1 MNCKNCETT
10 LKSKDGYCSNCGAR
24 VIEER
29 ITLAFIFKELLDKVL
44 SVDNKLLKTFWHLF
58 TKPHQVIDGY
68 ISGIRKRYFN
78 PFSYLLISITLA
90 GISFYFMKD
99 LAIQSLEAAPSTSTS
114 TNPFQSKGMAEGLI
128 TFIFDFQAL
137 LTAISIPLYGFVS
150 WIVFLNK
157 KKYNFLEHLIIYI
170 YATAQIS
177 ILNFIITT
185 PLFFI
190 QLDLANTLTF
200 IMSVAVPIVYNTYVL
215 IKLFNL
221 TVIQTVLKLLYF
233 ILIGGVL
240 YFIVSIVSGIAMYL
254 YLGKEYF
261 DQFNLKI
268 QKDSIQKTLPIDSI
282 KVETNKDPKAIS
294 YYDAV
299 SKLNCFS

>member
-10 LKSKDGYCSNCGAR
+10 LKNKDGYCSNCGAR

-44 SVDNKLLKTFWHLF
+44 SVDNKLLKTFCHLF
-58 TKPHQVIDGY
+58 TRPHQVIDGY
-68 ISGIRKRYFN
+68 INGIRKRYFN

-90 GISFYFMKD
+90 GISFYLMKNF
-99 LAIQSLEAAPSTSTS
+99 AIHSLEIAPSTSSS
-114 TNPFQSKGMAEGLI
+114 TNPFQSKGMAKEVFN
-128 TFIFDFQAL
+128 FIFDFQAL
-137 LTAISIPLYGFVS
+137 ITAISIPLYGFVS

-157 KKYNFLEHLIIYI
+157 KRYNFLEHLIIYI
-170 YATAQIS
+170 YTTAQFS

-185 PLFFI
+185 PLLYF
-190 QLDLANTLTF
+190 QVGKLNTLIF
-200 IMSVAVPIVYNTYVL
+200 IMSILCSIIYNTYVL

-221 TVIQTVLKLLYF
+221 TFIQTFLKLLYF
-233 ILIGGVL
+233 ILIGSVL
-240 YFIVSIVSGIAMYL
+240 YFIISIVSGIAMYM

-261 DQFNLKI
+261 EQFNPKI
-268 QKDSIQKTLPIDSI
+268 QKDSIQKTQPIDSI
-282 KVETNKDPKAIS
+282 KVETNKDSKAIS